1 MIDPVI
7 GALLAG
13 SFALLFAGAALH
25 KLLDPA
31 RFGEVF
37 SAYAVVPRALAW
49 LAPAVPLLELTVAAA
64 LLVRGSRAGAAA
76 AGAALLMTYAA
87 AIAINLARGRH
98 DLTCGCGGP
107 NDRRPIAAWMVW
119 RNLGLAL
126 LLGVSVLPWSSR
138 PLEGADALTIGMGTA
153 VIGLL
158 YMSFELLL
166 GRLQPSIAR
175 LPGAP

>member
-1 MIDPVI
+1 MNPVDSKHI
-7 GALLAG
+7 VPLEGEEGATRRFFL
-13 SFALLFAGAALH
+13 GAA
-25 KLLDPA
+25 
-31 RFGEVF
+31 
-37 SAYAVVPRALAW
+37 SI
-49 LAPAVPLLELTVAAA
+49 
-64 LLVRGSRAGAAA
+64 AGL
-76 AGAALLMTYAA
+76 GYAA

-158 YMSFELLL
+158 YMSFDLLL
-166 GRLQPSIAR
+166 GRLQPRVAR